1 MKGFNRIHPGST
13 FPLAIEIRTKELIQ
27 WLMWMRF
34 DTFEYSV
41 DATINRHDKEYLA
54 DKDGRIL
61 TALAEHARQ
70 MRTPPDAQPK
80 ADESSAEID
89 PSNTEPGN

>member
-1 MKGFNRIHPGST
+1 MKGFNRIHPGSA

-34 DTFEYSV
+34 DAFEYSV

-54 DKDGRIL
+54 DKDNRLL
-61 TALAEHARQ
+61 TALAEHAQQ

-80 ADESSAEID
+80 ADESSAGID
-89 PSNTEPGN
+89 PSGIGPSN

>member
-1 MKGFNRIHPGST
+1 
-13 FPLAIEIRTKELIQ
+13 
-27 WLMWMRF
+27 MWMRF

-41 DATINRHDKEYLA
+41 DAIINRHHKEYLA
-54 DKDGRIL
+54 DKDSRLL

-70 MRTPPDAQPK
+70 MRTPPDVQPK
-80 ADESSAEID
+80 ADESSAGID